1 MFWDNEK
8 DSDWTQRWK
17 NGVFLKWWVKN
28 ETRDA
33 VLPWVVLVALI
44 LLALTGIAR
53 LFGMHLGFVIASAF
67 SPPGDCER
75 FLGGCPDGPA
85 GGRDN

>member
-28 ETRDA
+28 ETRDK
-33 VLPWVVLVALI
+33 VLPGVVLAALI
-44 LLALTGIAR
+44 LLALVGIAR
-53 LFGMHLGFVIASAF
+53 LFGTRLG
-67 SPPGDCER
+67 
-75 FLGGCPDGPA
+75 L
-85 GGRDN
+85 

>member
-8 DSDWTQRWK
+8 DSDWTERWK

-44 LLALTGIAR
+44 LLAVMGIAR
-53 LFGMHLGFVIASAF
+53 LL
-67 SPPGDCER
+67 
-75 FLGGCPDGPA
+75 L
-85 GGRDN
+85 

>member
-1 MFWDNEK
+1 MFWDNEN

-44 LLALTGIAR
+44 LLVLMGIAR
-53 LFGMHLGFVIASAF
+53 LFGMHLG
-67 SPPGDCER
+67 
-75 FLGGCPDGPA
+75 L
-85 GGRDN
+85 

>member
-1 MFWDNEK
+1 VFWDNEK

-33 VLPWVVLVALI
+33 ILPWVVLVALI
-44 LLALTGIAR
+44 LLALTGLAR
-53 LFGMHLGFVIASAF
+53 LAGMSMLPIVAK
-67 SPPGDCER
+67 
-75 FLGGCPDGPA
+75 
-85 GGRDN
+85 

>member
-17 NGVFLKWWVKN
+17 NGVFLKIWAKN

-33 VLPWVVLVALI
+33 VMPWVALVVLI
-44 LLALTGIAR
+44 LLGLMGLAR
-53 LFGMHLGFVIASAF
+53 LFGGT
-67 SPPGDCER
+67 R
-75 FLGGCPDGPA
+75 
-85 GGRDN
+85 